1 MTFVDTNIFV
11 RYLTQD
17 DPVKAQA
24 CYELFKQAAA
34 NQIDLMTT
42 EAVIAEIVYILA
54 SKRLY
59 NLARGEIRARLYPL
73 LSVEG
78 LRLDDRNIYLRALDV
93 YATYSID
100 FEDALIVA
108 RMAQQDLVDLYSYDR
123 DFDQIPKIS
132 RREP

>member
-34 NQIDLMTT
+34 NQITLITT

-108 RMAQQDLVDLYSYDR
+108 RMAQQDLADLYSYDR